1 MDLQIEVGDRA
12 LVLSLGFLDCGHL
25 ESCPR
30 MSNHSRADTV
40 VSQWTC
46 RHVCGRTSRKGQRR
60 HRRLDLSFDHGHFT
74 REVCCTSLFQ
84 IRRVVGCA
92 RLDDQ
97 EKVVVGRWFSSIE
110 LKK

>member
-40 VSQWTC
+40 VSQWVDC
-46 RHVCGRTSRKGQRR
+46 DGGGSDRR
-60 HRRLDLSFDHGHFT
+60 
-74 REVCCTSLFQ
+74 
-84 IRRVVGCA
+84 
-92 RLDDQ
+92 
-97 EKVVVGRWFSSIE
+97 
-110 LKK
+110 